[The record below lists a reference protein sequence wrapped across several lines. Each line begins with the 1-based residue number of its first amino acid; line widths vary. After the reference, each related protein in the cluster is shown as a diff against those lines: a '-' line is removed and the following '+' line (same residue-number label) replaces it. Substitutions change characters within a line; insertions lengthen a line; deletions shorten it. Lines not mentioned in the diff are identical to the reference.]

1 MVSRRGFLGLTA
13 AAAVAAAAGVRAAQT
28 WTPDLPVVLSSARP
42 ADEVCA
48 AYAVNTKLF
57 YANRVYGYTDG
68 VVDLLTELGVRTVRE
83 RVATGS
89 SPGAQAQLVAMPR
102 LAAAGIRWHP
112 TVGLLEDWPEAAA
125 ATSAALGQLT
135 GPYARAV
142 DGDLGGLVHSLGGC
156 NEVDGQGDPEWAA
169 HARLMQAELWQ
180 QARSHPL
187 LADVPVTGP
196 STRTDVTPA
205 RAEALGDLSAVS
217 DWGNAHLY
225 LHGRSPTPQIDPH
238 LAILERCFPRAER
251 WFFTE
256 SGYNNAPID
265 DTGPTVR
272 EQAAA
277 TYSVRALCD
286 FFTRDSI
293 YGRFELLDDPDP
305 IDFTNQSTVNAT
317 AERQAHFGLVA
328 MPADSVSAATPDT
341 WRRKPEFYATKRLLR
356 LMSDPG
362 PVFRTDPFRIVVI
375 GGAQAQRA
383 LVQKRDGRHYL
394 LLWRDVDVA
403 TPYPDAARLPVTPTT
418 VTLHLET
425 ARPIAVY
432 QPVLHGDPVHTQPPS
447 TRLTV
452 DLDGDLRVVE
462 IG

>member
-13 AAAVAAAAGVRAAQT
+13 AAVAGAAGVRAAQT
-28 WTPDLPVVLSSARP
+28 WTPDLPVVLSAARP
-42 ADEVCA
+42 ADGVCE

-83 RVATGS
+83 RVTTGS
-89 SPGAQAQLVAMPR
+89 SPGALAQLAAMPR
-102 LAAAGIRWHP
+102 LAERGIRWHP

-125 ATSAALGQLT
+125 ATAAALGQLT

-142 DGDLGGLVHSLGGC
+142 GGDLGALLHSLGGC
-156 NEVDGQGDPEWAA
+156 NEVDGQDDPQWPA
-169 HARLMQAELWQ
+169 HARLMQTELWR
-180 QARSHPL
+180 QARSQPL
-187 LADVPVTGP
+187 LADVPVAGP
-196 STRTDVTPA
+196 STRTDVTVA
-205 RAEALGDLSAVS
+205 RAEALGDLSGVS

-225 LHGRSPTPQIDPH
+225 LHGRSATPQIDPH

-256 SGYNNAPID
+256 SGYNNAPND
-265 DTGPTVR
+265 DAGSTVR

-277 TYSVRALCD
+277 TYSVRAICD
-286 FFTRDSI
+286 FFVRDSI
-293 YGRFELLDDPDP
+293 YGRFELLDDPDR

-328 MPADSVSAATPDT
+328 VPADAVSAATPET
-341 WRRKPEFYATKRLLR
+341 WRRKPEFYATRRLLR

-362 PVFRTDPFRIVVI
+362 PVFRPDPFGIVMHGSAYV
-375 GGAQAQRA
+375 QQA

-403 TPYPDAARLPVTPTT
+403 TPYPDAARLPITPTT
-418 VTLHLET
+418 VTVHLQT
-425 ARPIAVY
+425 ARPVAVY
-432 QPVLHGDPVHTQPPS
+432 HPVLRGDPVHTQPPS

-452 DLDGDLRVVE
+452 DLDGDLRVAE